1 MRDDVYL
8 CVILHWGS
16 RRMMSS
22 PEDAVLC
29 KLTRMYRTISS
40 LVDLPFYS
48 CTKEKAK
55 Y

>member
-1 MRDDVYL
+1 MRDALFLASFGD
-8 CVILHWGS
+8 WNG
-16 RRMMSS
+16 RMMSS
-22 PEDAVLC
+22 AEDAVLC